1 MHRGIIKMSKMKTK
15 SKVIGVACIVGAVI
29 VFAVVQL
36 FIGATSEYFGL
47 DMGEDFIE
55 GLTSAILGIAF
66 FWYAY
71 GEMQNG
77 R

>member
-1 MHRGIIKMSKMKTK
+1 MSKMKTK